1 MLLVIGGLIVLIFAA
16 TAAWLL
22 QRAKAE
28 PAARAV
34 GRAPDPAEERHAER
48 SAVENPGGHEG

>member
-1 MLLVIGGLIVLIFAA
+1 MLLLIGGLMVLILAA

-34 GRAPDPAEERHAER
+34 GRAPDAAEERRAAR
-48 SAVENPGGHEG
+48 TALENPGGHER